1 MKILKFDTAQIED
14 LVVKA
19 RQKVEADFDQRLIA
33 VAGQIKQQS
42 GGDIGSIYSALRA
55 VLASGALYILAEDDY
70 LLAVVSVRLEGHR
83 AVLSFRQLARQTQ
96 VLDLSEL
103 VDGLLLSV
111 AKVSAQAVDSGEML
125 VLENA
130 GFRRV
135 AVLRDEVLIDGN
147 LRDTVL
153 YERLSRE
160 RQEPE
165 QEAPKPIEEEEEAEE
180 VFTPVVEETAEEEP
194 KEAPKPKRE
203 RLRDEFAGVVSE
215 NIQITKGE

>member
-42 GGDIGSIYSALRA
+42 GGDIGFIYSALRA

-135 AVLRDEVLIDGN
+135 ALLRDEVLIDGN

-180 VFTPVVEETAEEEP
+180 VFTPAVEETAEEEP

-203 RLRDEFAGVVSE
+203 RMRDDFAGVVSE